1 MVRAGVEYARRVPR
15 SPEDVFTGRLI
26 GGELDGC
33 VVEVDAGVE
42 TVQFGPPLV
51 VFGSGPAATEH
62 LSRQTYRYRYIGVE
76 DSPGRTPR
84 PL

>member
-1 MVRAGVEYARRVPR
+1 VPR
-15 SPEDVFTGRLI
+15 SPEGVFTARLI

-51 VFGSGPAATEH
+51 VFGSLPAAAEH
-62 LSRQTYRYRYIGVE
+62 LRQRQYQYRYIGVE
-76 DSPGRTPR
+76 DSPEGCRA
-84 PL
+84 LFEYVVA